1 MMSLVLC
8 VRAPSPDSESVRM
21 GRDSMLSNDIGLRW
35 AEALRKKYA
44 GNCAAKRIAR
54 DFGVE
59 PRTASAWMQGGA
71 PYVRHLCRAAEMF
84 GVAFVVR
91 VIAPNS
97 VFADVADVD
106 QALEALR
113 RQIDDLGERIRRLEE
128 E

>member
-1 MMSLVLC
+1 
-8 VRAPSPDSESVRM
+8 
-21 GRDSMLSNDIGLRW
+21 MLSNDIGLRW

-106 QALEALR
+106 QALGALR